1 MASDKGEILAVKLD
15 GKNYSVWRFHFQFFV
30 EGKGLWGYVDGSE
43 IPPDASKAKDEAVKA
58 AVQAAAQWRV
68 NNAKVVSWILG
79 SVNTSIG
86 IPMRGLRTAKEMWDY
101 LEKVYQQSNLARKFQ
116 IEYDMFSFEQ
126 GEKTIQEF
134 YAGFM
139 DLWAEY
145 EFVNMGNMTTAC
157 CIQNLKTIYDERKVM
172 QFLMKLRSDYENIR
186 GNILNRGTLPTMD
199 MVLGEL
205 LREETRIATQA
216 ILEGKRTVE
225 SVFVAKQGFGKPF
238 QRDLSK
244 TQCFECKEFGHV
256 VSHCKK
262 KNVCVYCK
270 QPGHI
275 ITECVEVQ
283 QKGGKNFN
291 RKKSN
296 HQAYHV
302 AGVTTDGSNTDD
314 VKLGVASP
322 TSLQNG
328 APIND
333 DIRKLVQS
341 SVSSALSSAF
351 SAIGLSGKNSHLSP
365 IINPLWIIDSG
376 ASNHMTGIHTS
387 PSSAKPYSGNTHI
400 LTANGEKLDIVGTNN
415 LSMSITPNSSLRLPN
430 VFLVPKLTTNLISVG
445 QLVDDDSIVSFSRDG
460 CLIQDRRTGMVK
472 GKGRRIGR
480 LFALEFE
487 RPNCNTYPC
496 EDPIASATTAPKLL
510 VYQRQR
516 KQGQPTATSLHQLEQ
531 ESTEKLAGKSTTGSE
546 KHCGVGL
553 ISKSDIVDSTGSTFL
568 LSSRAR
574 EAAWSQRE
582 RAPWSRIEPKRLKFA
597 AKSTA

>member
-1 MASDKGEILAVKLD
+1 
-15 GKNYSVWRFHFQFFV
+15 
-30 EGKGLWGYVDGSE
+30 
-43 IPPDASKAKDEAVKA
+43 
-58 AVQAAAQWRV
+58 
-68 NNAKVVSWILG
+68 
-79 SVNTSIG
+79 
-86 IPMRGLRTAKEMWDY
+86 MRGLRTAKEMWDY

-116 IEYDMFSFEQ
+116 IEYDMFSYEQ

-139 DLWAEY
+139 DLWSEY

-216 ILEGKRTVE
+216 ILKGKRTVE

-283 QKGGKNFN
+283 QKGGKYFN

-302 AGVTTDGSNTDD
+302 AGVTSDGCNTD
-314 VKLGVASP
+314 VKLGMAFP
-322 TSLQNG
+322 TGLQNG

-333 DIRKLVQS
+333 DIRNLVQS
-341 SVSSALSSAF
+341 SVSSSISSAF
-351 SAIGLSGKNSHLSP
+351 SAIGLSGPSH
-365 IINPLWIIDSG
+365 WD
-376 ASNHMTGIHTS
+376 
-387 PSSAKPYSGNTHI
+387 
-400 LTANGEKLDIVGTNN
+400 GEG
-415 LSMSITPNSSLRLPN
+415 
-430 VFLVPKLTTNLISVG
+430 
-445 QLVDDDSIVSFSRDG
+445 
-460 CLIQDRRTGMVK
+460 
-472 GKGRRIGR
+472 
-480 LFALEFE
+480 E
-487 RPNCNTYPC
+487 
-496 EDPIASATTAPKLL
+496 
-510 VYQRQR
+510 
-516 KQGQPTATSLHQLEQ
+516 
-531 ESTEKLAGKSTTGSE
+531 GS
-546 KHCGVGL
+546 
-553 ISKSDIVDSTGSTFL
+553 
-568 LSSRAR
+568 
-574 EAAWSQRE
+574 
-582 RAPWSRIEPKRLKFA
+582 
-597 AKSTA
+597 

>member
-1 MASDKGEILAVKLD
+1 MASDKGEILVVKLD

-43 IPPDASKAKDEAVKA
+43 IPPDASKAKDEAAKA
-58 AVQAAAQWRV
+58 AAKQAAAQWRV

-86 IPMRGLRTAKEMWDY
+86 IPMRGLRTTKEMWDY
-101 LEKVYQQSNLARKFQ
+101 LEKVYQQSNLAHKFQ
-116 IEYDMFSFEQ
+116 IEYDMLSYEQ

-139 DLWAEY
+139 DLWAGY

-225 SVFVAKQGFGKPF
+225 SIFVAKHGFGKPF

-275 ITECVEVQ
+275 I
-283 QKGGKNFN
+283 
-291 RKKSN
+291 
-296 HQAYHV
+296 
-302 AGVTTDGSNTDD
+302 
-314 VKLGVASP
+314 
-322 TSLQNG
+322 SL
-328 APIND
+328 
-333 DIRKLVQS
+333 
-341 SVSSALSSAF
+341 
-351 SAIGLSGKNSHLSP
+351 
-365 IINPLWIIDSG
+365 
-376 ASNHMTGIHTS
+376 
-387 PSSAKPYSGNTHI
+387 
-400 LTANGEKLDIVGTNN
+400 
-415 LSMSITPNSSLRLPN
+415 
-430 VFLVPKLTTNLISVG
+430 
-445 QLVDDDSIVSFSRDG
+445 
-460 CLIQDRRTGMVK
+460 
-472 GKGRRIGR
+472 
-480 LFALEFE
+480 
-487 RPNCNTYPC
+487 
-496 EDPIASATTAPKLL
+496 
-510 VYQRQR
+510 
-516 KQGQPTATSLHQLEQ
+516 
-531 ESTEKLAGKSTTGSE
+531 
-546 KHCGVGL
+546 
-553 ISKSDIVDSTGSTFL
+553 
-568 LSSRAR
+568 
-574 EAAWSQRE
+574 
-582 RAPWSRIEPKRLKFA
+582 
-597 AKSTA
+597 